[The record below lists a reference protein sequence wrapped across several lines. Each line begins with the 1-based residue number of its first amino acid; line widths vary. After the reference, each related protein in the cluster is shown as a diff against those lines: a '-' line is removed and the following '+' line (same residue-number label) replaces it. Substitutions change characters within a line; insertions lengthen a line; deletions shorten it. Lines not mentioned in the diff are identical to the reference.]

1 MIIASVSINL
11 HMYNAFDIELRD
23 TLQKAQVGPQA
34 H

>member
-11 HMYNAFDIELRD
+11 HIYNAFDIELRD
-23 TLQKAQVGPQA
+23 TLQKAQVRPQA

>member
-11 HMYNAFDIELRD
+11 HIYNAFEIELCD
-23 TLQKAQVGPQA
+23 TLQKAKVGPQA